1 MAPIAWLSIGVISV
15 TIIYTIIRFI
25 RDGNIEKDAL
35 AILIGGMIVGM
46 AGVYFFYPPF
56 QTYVRDLWNLLFR
69 RY

>member
-1 MAPIAWLSIGVISV
+1 MTPIAWLSVGVV
-15 TIIYTIIRFI
+15 TATLIYTIVRFV

-35 AILIGGMIVGM
+35 AILIGGLLIGM
-46 AGVYFFYPPF
+46 AGVYFFYLPF

>member
-35 AILIGGMIVGM
+35 AILIGGMLVGM

>member
-1 MAPIAWLSIGVISV
+1 MTPIAWLSIGVITV

-25 RDGNIEKDAL
+25 RDGNIEKDTL
-35 AILIGGMIVGM
+35 AILIGGLLVGM
-46 AGVYFFYPPF
+46 AGVYYFFPPF

>member
-1 MAPIAWLSIGVISV
+1 MTPIAWLSISVITV

>member
-1 MAPIAWLSIGVISV
+1 MTPIAWLSIGVISV

-25 RDGNIEKDAL
+25 RDGNIEKDTL
-35 AILIGGMIVGM
+35 ATLLGGLLVGM

>member
-1 MAPIAWLSIGVISV
+1 MTPIAWLSIGVITV

-25 RDGNIEKDAL
+25 RDGNIEKDTL
-35 AILIGGMIVGM
+35 AILIGGLLVGM
-46 AGVYFFYPPF
+46 AGVYYFFPLF

>member
-35 AILIGGMIVGM
+35 AILIGGMLVGM

-56 QTYVRDLWNLLFR
+56 QTYMRDLWNLLFR